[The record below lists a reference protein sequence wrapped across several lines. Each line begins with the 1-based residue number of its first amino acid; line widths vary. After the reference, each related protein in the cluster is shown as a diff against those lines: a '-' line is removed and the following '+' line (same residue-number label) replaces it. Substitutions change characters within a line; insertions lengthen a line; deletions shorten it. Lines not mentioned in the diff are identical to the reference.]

1 MLLPLVDTAAAP
13 DDAWEWPGSRW
24 WRCDLHVHTPSS
36 HDFSGAT
43 VTPGD
48 VVQAAAAAGL
58 DAIAVTDHNTAA
70 LVEELE
76 AAAAQTHPRL
86 VVFPGTEITSFEG
99 AHLLVLFPPGSSADM
114 IKGYLGSCGIPG
126 AEWGKH
132 EALASV
138 TYVDCVTKAEELG
151 ALCIAAHADRL
162 ATVGKKET
170 SLLHVISGQPLL
182 HVLAMPELHAV
193 EVSTTDAAAH
203 KQLRA
208 LDSLTSLP
216 LRPCLA
222 GSDAHSLQ
230 QIGGASSWIKMSRP
244 DQEGLRL
251 AFADGDMSVA
261 IAAPGDDPNAHAPLA
276 IESVTI
282 SDGKLMGRGE
292 PFLLRLNPWLN
303 AIIGG
308 RGTGKSSVV
317 EFLRLALRRVDELP
331 LTLRGTFDAFAK
343 VPANRTDRGLLTGTT
358 HVAVVYRKDAS
369 RFRIQWRQDGS
380 APAIEENVAGAWTEA
395 EGAVTE
401 RFPVRIYSQKQVFEI
416 AEGPESLLRVIDE
429 SSQVN
434 RSDWDEQWRTAEAEF
449 LSLRAQA
456 RQLEAQLAEE
466 SRLKG
471 HLDDIN
477 KKLAVFE
484 SSNHRDVLRAYRQ
497 RQDQLRAVGEWEEE
511 LQQIGEELRTA
522 ASATTARF
530 DPSAFD
536 AEADAELLAAIDEE
550 QERIAGVKRQ
560 IETAAGAV
568 EEIAARWQER
578 KPSLAWTQATQEA
591 SGSYAALLERLRDEG
606 AGSPDE
612 YAELVRAREEVTARL
627 KELSEMRDTLI
638 EFNDQAA
645 DALRH
650 LQDLRRN
657 LTTRRGSFLAQVL
670 AANKHVRINIVPY
683 GDRATAEASLRN
695 LIGREPPLFQ
705 NDIASAE
712 GTGLIPNLYA
722 DFEAGGSPAFEQKLD
737 KMRNGLIACARGG
750 DANWSLRDRRFAEHL
765 RGLAPET
772 VDRLAYWSPDD
783 TVEVLYNRAVDGSEF
798 FPIQQGSPGQKTAAI
813 LAFLLAYGDEPI
825 ILDQPE
831 DDLDNT
837 LIYDLIVRQLREN
850 KQRRQIVVVTHNANI
865 VVNGDAEYVAALDF
879 DGGRTRITVEGGLQE
894 RDVREAVCLI
904 MEGGRTAFEQRYQR
918 IGRHI

>member
-1 MLLPLVDTAAAP
+1 VLLPLVDTTAAAP
-13 DDAWEWPGSRW
+13 NEAWEWPGSRW
-24 WRCDLHVHTPSS
+24 WRCDLHIHTPSS
-36 HDFSGAT
+36 HDFSGPT
-43 VTPGD
+43 VTSSD
-48 VVQAAAAAGL
+48 VVQAAVAAGL
-58 DAIAVTDHNTAA
+58 DAIGVTDHNTAA
-70 LVEELE
+70 LNEELE
-76 AAAAQTHPRL
+76 AAAAQADPRL
-86 VVFPGTEITSFEG
+86 VVFPGTEITSFDG
-99 AHLLVLFPPGSSADM
+99 VHLLVLFPPGSSADM
-114 IKGYLGSCGIPG
+114 VKSYLGSCEIPG
-126 AEWGKH
+126 DEWGKH
-132 EALASV
+132 EAHARK
-138 TYVDCVTKAEELG
+138 TYVECIEKAEALG
-151 ALCIAAHADRL
+151 ALCIAAHADRP
-162 ATVGKKET
+162 ATGDKKQT
-170 SLLHVISGQPLL
+170 SLLHTLSGRALL
-182 HVLAMPELHAV
+182 DVLAMPELHAV
-193 EVSTTDAAAH
+193 EVSTADAAAH
-203 KQLRA
+203 KRLRA
-208 LDSLTSLP
+208 LDSVTGLP

-230 QIGGASSWIKMSRP
+230 QIGSTSSWIKMSRP
-244 DQEGLRL
+244 NQEGLQL
-251 AFADGDMSVA
+251 AFADGDMSVL
-261 IAAPGDDPNAHAPLA
+261 IAAPGDDPNAHAALA
-276 IESVTI
+276 IESITI
-282 SDGKLMGRGE
+282 TDGKLMGRGE
-292 PFLLRLNPWLN
+292 PFVLRLNPWLN

-331 LTLRGTFDAFAK
+331 PGLRATFDDFARL
-343 VPANRTDRGLLTGTT
+343 PGNRSDRGLLTGTT
-358 HVAVVYRKDAS
+358 HVTVVYRKDAS
-369 RFRIQWRQDGS
+369 RFRVQWREDGS
-380 APAIEENVAGAWTEA
+380 APAIEEDVAGVWTEA
-395 EGAVTE
+395 QGAVTE

-477 KKLAVFE
+477 KKLDVFE

-497 RQDQLRAVGEWEEE
+497 RQDQLRAVGEWEQE
-511 LQQIGEELRTA
+511 LQQIGEKLRTA
-522 ASATTARF
+522 ASTTTARF

-536 AEADAELLAAIDEE
+536 AEADVELLASIDEE
-550 QERIAGVKRQ
+550 QERMAGVKRQ

-568 EEIAARWQER
+568 EEIAARWQVR
-578 KPSLAWTQATQEA
+578 KTSLAWTEATQQA
-591 SGSYAALLERLRDEG
+591 SGSYAALLERLREEG

-612 YAELVRAREEVTARL
+612 YAELVRAREEVTTRL
-627 KELSEMRDTLI
+627 KELNEMSDTLI
-638 EFNDQAA
+638 GLKDDAA

-650 LQDLRRN
+650 VQELRRG
-657 LTTRRGSFLAQVL
+657 LTLRRGSFLAQVL
-670 AANKHVRINIVPY
+670 AANKHVRINVVSY

-695 LIGREPPLFQ
+695 LIGRESPLFQ
-705 NDIASAE
+705 NDIASE

-722 DFEAGGSPAFEQKLD
+722 NFEVGGGPAFEKKLD
-737 KMRNGLIACARGG
+737 KMRDGLIVCARGG

-783 TVEVLYNRAVDGSEF
+783 TVEVFYSRAVDGSEF
-798 FPIQQGSPGQKTAAI
+798 LPIQQGSPGQKTAAI

-825 ILDQPE
+825 VLDQPE

-879 DGGRTRITVEGGLQE
+879 DGGRTRITEDGGLQE